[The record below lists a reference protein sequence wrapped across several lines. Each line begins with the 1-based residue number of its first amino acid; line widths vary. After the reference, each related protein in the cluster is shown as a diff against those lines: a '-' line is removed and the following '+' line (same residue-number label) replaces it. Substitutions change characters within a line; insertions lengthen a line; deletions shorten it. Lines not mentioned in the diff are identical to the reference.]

1 MKLLSC
7 KLHDSVRLSPKLHNN
22 VQPLLDETHLAA
34 VRGLIHNKVSPKCVT
49 RRAELRVVVK
59 TVRSKDLLNHN
70 VKT

>member
-7 KLHDSVRLSPKLHNN
+7 KLHDSVRLSRKIHNN
-22 VQPLLDETHLAA
+22 LQPSLDETHIAA
-34 VRGLIHNKVSPKCVT
+34 VRGLIHNKVLPKCVT
-49 RRAELRVVVK
+49 RRAELSVVVK